1 MNAQAIVGIA
11 LMCFAATVSAQRPL
25 TYPLRGQ
32 NPGMQG
38 VDEAYCYGQA
48 NTKTGVDMARQPQ
61 RPTRREP
68 IVFAADAGRGAS
80 EPPLPTPQEPKSAT
94 PSDTHAPTAAASASG
109 AAAVG
114 ASPTPSASSG
124 VAMPP
129 IANNTRASETKLPA
143 LPPPEPPTTT
153 YWRAYGDCM
162 QGRGYGVR

>member
-1 MNAQAIVGIA
+1 MNAQAIAGIA

-32 NPGMQG
+32 SPGAQG

-80 EPPLPTPQEPKSAT
+80 EPPLPTPPERKSAT
-94 PSDTHAPTAAASASG
+94 PSAPHAPTAAASAS
-109 AAAVG
+109 AAAIG
-114 ASPTPSASSG
+114 ASPAPSAGSG
-124 VAMPP
+124 ATMPP
-129 IANNTRASETKLPA
+129 ITNDTRASETKLPPV
-143 LPPPEPPTTT
+143 PPPEPPMTT